1 MSRLMVDIKLPGE
14 SFTTKMQRIASCAFT
29 SNKTQEM
36 GGFLFN
42 SDSGLLRRIA
52 AIEIDEIGD
61 YREAVDVDQLWAEA
75 MTLYNGTF
83 DYTFNR
89 KDYDDFQEYNAK
101 YVIESTAYK
110 LVKEWYRKP
119 EEDEESLFR
128 MPMDIV
134 RELKAARKIT
144 SSMTRIDDI
153 TIGQALRQLGY
164 ERIGKKL
171 PGMGTR
177 YGYKVVQLY

>member
-1 MSRLMVDIKLPGE
+1 M
-14 SFTTKMQRIASCAFT
+14 
-29 SNKTQEM
+29 
-36 GGFLFN
+36 
-42 SDSGLLRRIA
+42 
-52 AIEIDEIGD
+52 
-61 YREAVDVDQLWAEA
+61 
-75 MTLYNGTF
+75 
-83 DYTFNR
+83 
-89 KDYDDFQEYNAK
+89 
-101 YVIESTAYK
+101 IESTAYK